1 MKAYLIPRYKNIIS
15 GRFLKY
21 FDFRTPIDFDGFID
35 QIEKLLNEN
44 PEKAKK
50 MAFEAYDYDDDGQIQ
65 DLDLFST
72 MKVFSQDEELFSKSF
87 TPDLLAIERI
97 IE

>member
-1 MKAYLIPRYKNIIS
+1 
-15 GRFLKY
+15 
-21 FDFRTPIDFDGFID
+21 
-35 QIEKLLNEN
+35 
-44 PEKAKK
+44 
-50 MAFEAYDYDDDGQIQ
+50 MAFEAYDYDDDGKIQ

-72 MKVFSQDEELFSKSF
+72 MKVFSKEEELFSKSF